1 MPEHGHFEVA
11 ARRRDRRLTPRYVCC
26 GEAQITPLPSDGM
39 LFRGRLRNLGLG
51 GCYVETGSPFLVG
64 TRTEVLLQANA
75 LCFRAMAEVKAV
87 REKYGIR
94 LEFLRLSTRG
104 YRSLAEVLVELE
116 HRNSLLA
123 TSGRDDDAILCEFRS
138 RLRSADTAQAH
149 NKKLAATVTVIS
161 SRALA
166 TRCVPP
172 PNGILEADPEVLEP
186 HSTGSVLDLFG

>member
-1 MPEHGHFEVA
+1 
-11 ARRRDRRLTPRYVCC
+11 
-26 GEAQITPLPSDGM
+26 M

-51 GCYVETGSPFLVG
+51 GCYVETGSPFAVG

-87 REKYGIR
+87 REKYGIG

-149 NKKLAATVTVIS
+149 NKKLAATGTVIS

-166 TRCVPP
+166 TRHLAPP
-172 PNGILEADPEVLEP
+172 EAMLEADPEHVEP
-186 HSTGSVLDLFG
+186 HATGSIIDLFG

>member
-1 MPEHGHFEVA
+1 MPEHSHFEVA

-51 GCYVETGSPFLVG
+51 GCYVETGFLFLVG
-64 TRTEVLLQANA
+64 TRTEVLVQANA

-87 REKYGIR
+87 REKYGIG

-116 HRNSLLA
+116 HQNSLLA
-123 TSGRDDDAILCEFRS
+123 TSGRDNEAILSEFGS
-138 RLRSADTAQAH
+138 RLLTADPGQAH
-149 NKKLAATVTVIS
+149 NKKLAAAGTLIS

-166 TRCVPP
+166 TRCVPAP
-172 PNGILEADPEVLEP
+172 VAILEADPENVEP
-186 HSTGSVLDLFG
+186 HATGSIIDLFG

>member
-1 MPEHGHFEVA
+1 MPEQSHFEVA

-26 GEAQITPLPSDGM
+26 GEAQITPLPYDGM

-51 GCYVETGSPFLVG
+51 GCYVETGSAFPVG

-87 REKYGIR
+87 RERYGIG

-116 HRNSLLA
+116 HRNSLMA
-123 TSGRDDDAILCEFRS
+123 TSGRDDEAVLSEFRS
-138 RLRSADTAQAH
+138 RLLTAASVQAQDT
-149 NKKLAATVTVIS
+149 NLGAAGTVIS
-161 SRALA
+161 SQALA
-166 TRCVPP
+166 TSCVPA
-172 PNGILEADPEVLEP
+172 PNAILEGHPEILEP
-186 HSTGSVLDLFG
+186 HATGSVLDLFG